1 MDAAL
6 AFITIAT
13 AVTVGV
19 IAVFL
24 ITRLAKT
31 IRDLRHIT
39 VGLNNVLGWAVG
51 NALREPRSST
61 GAVDGTVAG
70 TRKLGPGN

>member
-24 ITRLAKT
+24 ITRLVKT

-51 NALREPRSST
+51 NVLREPRSDT
-61 GAVDGTVAG
+61 GIVDGTVAG
-70 TRKLGPGN
+70 TRKIGPG

>member
-19 IAVFL
+19 ISVFL
-24 ITRLAKT
+24 ITRLVKT

-39 VGLNNVLGWAVG
+39 VGLNDVLGWAVG
-51 NALREPRSST
+51 NVLRDPRST
-61 GAVDGTVAG
+61 NGVVDGTVAG
-70 TRKLGPGN
+70 TRKLDPG